1 MSSALRPTKL
11 GPSPRF
17 VLLALVLLTACT
29 AQTEAATSTHE
40 RRPDRS
46 VKLSAESAAFVRT
59 EVAPPA
65 KGEHSRAFVARVT
78 YDERHVAR
86 LGAPVQGRVS
96 NINVVTGDSVKPGA
110 LLLTITAPEIAT
122 ARAELS
128 RAKTETV
135 LAARA
140 AERAQ
145 LLVRDGAGSEAERL
159 HAEAAL
165 TQAKNEEKRA
175 ATAIAAL
182 GGVHGASEYRLRSP
196 IAGVVV
202 ERNASVGSEVHAGQD
217 QPLVTVADLSTVWV
231 VADIYE
237 QDFASVHEGDEVT
250 VTVLPYPGRKFQGK
264 IQHVGG
270 RVDPLTRAALAR
282 VELKNADLA
291 LRPGMFARMEVRG
304 AGTGATQ
311 VPTSAVLARR
321 DQFFVFIAG
330 AGRTYLQRE
339 VKLGEQFG
347 QHTTILDGVAPGE
360 RVVTEGAILLDA
372 EANEML

>member
-1 MSSALRPTKL
+1 M
-11 GPSPRF
+11 
-17 VLLALVLLTACT
+17 
-29 AQTEAATSTHE
+29 
-40 RRPDRS
+40 
-46 VKLSAESAAFVRT
+46 KLSAESAAFIRS

-65 KGEHSRAFVARVT
+65 KGEHSRAFVARVA

-86 LGAPVQGRVS
+86 LGPPVQGRVAS
-96 NINVVTGDSVKPGA
+96 INVVTGDKVKPGT
-110 LLLTITAPEIAT
+110 LLLTLTAPEIAT
-122 ARAELS
+122 AQAELS

-135 LAARA
+135 MATRA
-140 AERAQ
+140 AERASV
-145 LLVRDGAGSEAERL
+145 LLRDGAGSEAERL

-165 TQAKNEEKRA
+165 AQAKNEEKRA
-175 ATAIAAL
+175 TAAIAAI
-182 GGVHGASEYRLRSP
+182 GGVHGASNYQLRSP
-196 IAGVVV
+196 IAGMVV
-202 ERNASVGSEVHAGQD
+202 ERNASVGSEVHAGQE

-237 QDFASVHEGDEVT
+237 QDLARVHEGDEVT
-250 VTVLPYPGRKFQGK
+250 VSVLTYPGRKFQGK
-264 IQHVGG
+264 IKHVGG

-282 VELKNADLA
+282 VEFDNADLA

-321 DQFFVFIAG
+321 DQFFVFIASADG
-330 AGRTYLQRE
+330 TYVQRE
-339 VKLGEQFG
+339 VKIGEQFG